1 MKKYKKVQNEEG
13 FVLIA
18 ALLILLVLTVLGIA
32 VNRNTNTEWRIAMND
47 RLHKETFYTADAVSE
62 LAQEVLEQSVACL
75 GFIGDDTTEKGVAYE
90 RILGSPTIIN
100 TIKIGEK
107 KYDQRFDIAVMGDA
121 LGFWRNY
128 APNGVDMPSMDS
140 RHMVFFCAF
149 TEDGDFSEE
158 ATRRL
163 PHANVNIGG
172 NTRLTAGSAIEFAAG
187 YEGLGKGLGSG
198 GATLVYDINVQQVGR
213 DGSEVTLCVQYGH
226 ILGSSGVCNYTLN
239 TVIDID
245 IEDI

>member
-75 GFIGDDTTEKGVAYE
+75 GF
-90 RILGSPTIIN
+90 
-100 TIKIGEK
+100 GENN
-107 KYDQRFDIAVMGDA
+107 QGMRLPGAPGFDIYIESHA

-128 APNGVDMPSMDS
+128 APDGIDMPSDRMISGVPD
-140 RHMVFFCAF
+140 RADRDIVFPARFDENTGAF
-149 TEDGDFSEE
+149 LRE
-158 ATRRL
+158 ATNNQ
-163 PHANVNIGG
+163 PHTNIRIGG
-172 NTRLTAGSAIEFAAG
+172 NTRLTSGSAIEFAAG
-187 YEGLGKGLGSG
+187 YEGLGKGIGSG
-198 GATLVYDINVQQVGR
+198 GATLVYDINIQQVGR

-226 ILGSSGVCNYTLN
+226 ILGSSGVCNYN
-239 TVIDID
+239 
-245 IEDI
+245 